1 MTAEHKLLQWR
12 TSNHVLTRTDIHK
25 HTERKSLDPSCKIF
39 SQKGAVATT
48 SWRLKNKAN
57 YVAHTL
63 TLHRGNLQHTCA
75 TTLIVPLLLEFTR
88 IARNMFAIMAL
99 DQTPQRGTKYK
110 SDTNSINAL
119 TKTENLKHT
128 DQKFAGLSI
137 RTFGTPHIVVT
148 TSWRPRS

>member
-39 SQKGAVATT
+39 SQPDAAATT
-48 SWRLKNKAN
+48 LWRLTKKAN

-110 SDTNSINAL
+110 SDTNSIKRTHQNGKSQ
-119 TKTENLKHT
+119 TYRS
-128 DQKFAGLSI
+128 KFAGLSI